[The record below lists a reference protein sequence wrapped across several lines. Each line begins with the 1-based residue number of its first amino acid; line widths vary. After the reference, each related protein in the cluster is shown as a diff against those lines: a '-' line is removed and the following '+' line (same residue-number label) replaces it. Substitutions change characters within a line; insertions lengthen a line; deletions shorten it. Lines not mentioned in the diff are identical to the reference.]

1 MVLGF
6 FFHVH
11 VAHLIYLRNHTA
23 VVANISDFCFCIQ
36 IQECI
41 VQNDGISRHGA
52 LHRNHRICFPCVLSI
67 RHSFKNTVRI
77 SFQLKTDS
85 TFYVRNQVETEW
97 ITHTHY
103 IKISMTALK
112 ASTYWVNCRKYEFLF
127 GFLWVS
133 HMKYP
138 VSFMRLSTKY

>member
-1 MVLGF
+1 MLHILF
-6 FFHVH
+6 ILEITQLLSPTC
-11 VAHLIYLRNHTA
+11 LIFASAYNSRMYC
-23 VVANISDFCFCIQ
+23 AND
-36 IQECI
+36 E
-41 VQNDGISRHGA
+41 ISRHGA
-52 LHRNHRICFPCVLSI
+52 LHRNHSICFPWVLSI
-67 RHSFKNTVRI
+67 RHSFKNTDRI

-85 TFYVRNQVETEW
+85 TFYVRNQVEAEW
-97 ITHTHY
+97 VTHTHY

-138 VSFMRLSTKY
+138 VSFYATQH